1 MKNEIL
7 LSPPLISVE
16 LSQEMSM
23 LSRFLSAEVLLALV
37 DTGGCAG
44 RMPLFKPIFFL
55 VFFFLFVF
63 LYPRV
68 VLGAKHEGQRMTPL
82 CCSDYTT

>member
-44 RMPLFKPIFFL
+44 RMPLFKPIFSC
-55 VFFFLFVF
+55 FFFVF
-63 LYPRV
+63 LHPRV

>member
-55 VFFFLFVF
+55 VFFFFCLFF
-63 LYPRV
+63 SIQGWFWGLSMKGR
-68 VLGAKHEGQRMTPL
+68 E
-82 CCSDYTT
+82 